1 MMAQKDK
8 IKAQASDV
16 ELEEFV
22 LSRKE
27 ARKQFLKRIGIVVIC
42 VILIFAFCFPAVTTL
57 IS

>member
-1 MMAQKDK
+1 MAQKDK

-27 ARKQFLKRIGIVVIC
+27 ARKQFLKRVGIVVIC

>member
-1 MMAQKDK
+1 MAQKDK

-27 ARKQFLKRIGIVVIC
+27 ARKQFLKRVGIVVIC
-42 VILIFAFCFPAVTTL
+42 VVLIFAFCFPAVTTL

>member
-1 MMAQKDK
+1 MAQKDK